1 MSKTVHVTNTTK
13 GGLVLPIGSGLRISG
28 GEVVPVSE
36 ADVDEAMKNPIV
48 RDWFGSGKLTLAAG
62 EATIAPT
69 PLTVV
74 VEPVN
79 VSVVSDDPKPIKRS
93 KKAKE

>member
-36 ADVDEAMKNPIV
+36 ADVDEAMRNPIV
-48 RDWFGSGKLTLAAG
+48 RSWFDGGKLTLAAG
-62 EATIAPT
+62 EATVAPT
-69 PLTVV
+69 PL
-74 VEPVN
+74 
-79 VSVVSDDPKPIKRS
+79 SVDPKPVRRS